1 MQDLDKTV
9 IESSLALNTRFR
21 ILKMMYEDEVRKNKE
36 LKAQIAQTE
45 ETDSE
50 ELIAILIKVIEY
62 YGEEIVRLR
71 KEAKDADTNGGDGG

>member
-71 KEAKDADTNGGDGG
+71 KELRNAYTNGGDGG